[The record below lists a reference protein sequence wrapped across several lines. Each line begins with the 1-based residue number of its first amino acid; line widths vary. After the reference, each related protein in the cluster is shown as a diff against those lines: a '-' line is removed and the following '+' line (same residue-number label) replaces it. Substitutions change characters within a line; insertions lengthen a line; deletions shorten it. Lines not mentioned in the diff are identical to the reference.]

1 MEAIA
6 VRKISEE
13 APNLLDLI
21 KNRDVDLLIN
31 TPTKAND
38 SQRDGFKIRRS
49 AIEYGVEVLTSLD
62 TMKAIIKMQDRNLKE
77 ESLDVFDISKI
88 S

>member
-1 MEAIA
+1 M
-6 VRKISEE
+6 
-13 APNLLDLI
+13 DFI
-21 KNRDVDLLIN
+21 KNRQVDLLIN

-77 ESLDVFDISKI
+77 ETLDVFDISKI
-88 S
+88 